1 MIPLQLTLK
10 NFLSYRDATLN
21 FRGLHTACICGAN
34 GAGKSSLLEAITWVI
49 WGKSRAATEDDVI
62 HGNAQNVRVDFE
74 FRCNNQT
81 YRIIRSRPRGRSS
94 SLEFQV
100 ETKAGNFRSLTA
112 KGLRAT
118 QEEIISCLK
127 LDYDT
132 FANSAYLRQGR
143 ADEFMLRR
151 PSERKQILADL
162 LKLDRYEEL
171 AAKAK
176 DAAKEYKGKIEQL
189 KLNLEPLVVE
199 IEQRKGIVTEF
210 ANLQQEL
217 TELQKIQDSDRSR
230 LQQLQAIEY
239 QRQTWEQQLNIQQ
252 TQHQNLTQDCDRA
265 QKDIN
270 ALKVELASLD
280 KLINL
285 EAEIV
290 AKYDQLLDW
299 QTEEKELSSK
309 FVTHQ
314 EAHQQKQ
321 QLEKELEQQKNELN
335 LQINQLQTQ
344 IEGINQQE
352 QEITKILSKTEDV
365 ESALAKLET
374 SRKELKE
381 LDKIQQY
388 VSPLIKQKN
397 NLQTQI
403 NREEA
408 KLAAKLEQIHNSAK
422 KLAEDIEKAPEQRKQ
437 LLTVDAQIEELD
449 KKRIY
454 QKRVEEKGTERKEFR
469 YKLQENQRI
478 YERQWQELQQK
489 LHMLSNPDACCPL
502 CDRELDDLHRH
513 QVVGKTQQKQQEIQE
528 QIWVIREQLST
539 CDRELQLLRQE
550 YQAISQEIS
559 PYDFLQQ
566 QFGQLEAQLEASEEM
581 YEQLQVAQEEK
592 KHLELCLQNGNFALE
607 LQNEIKQV
615 EGELATLDYDEQTHA
630 LVRGE
635 VNSLRWAEIKQAKIE
650 DAKKRQ
656 TKLEQQKPPLIKKI
670 SDLQTTLEK
679 LHINSAIQQ
688 KINLIEQQIQELN
701 YDRTTH
707 QNLLTSL
714 RQSQACQ
721 LRHQELQKAQ
731 QEYPQLKTKLIEL
744 EQLFQQR
751 LQDKQTSQDK
761 LQYHITQREN
771 IADNRRE
778 IKALEQQIY
787 QRRQQLD
794 ELISR
799 SGRVQQ
805 SLTQID
811 NLKNQHQDTENQLK
825 KYEKQYRIYQE
836 LTQAFGKNGIQA
848 FTIENILPQLEAK
861 ANQILARL
869 TGNQFHV
876 QFLTQRASKGTSKKK
891 TKLIDTLDILIAD
904 AGGTRPY
911 ETYSG
916 GEAFRINFSVRL
928 ALAKLLAQRSGTALQ
943 MLIVDEGFGTQDSE
957 GCNRLVG
964 AINAI
969 ASDFACIL
977 TVTHMPQ
984 FKEAFQTRI
993 EVYKGDKGSS
1003 LQVSN

>member
-118 QEEIISCLK
+118 QEEIIACLK

-132 FANSAYLRQGR
+132 FTNSAYLRQGR

-199 IEQRKGIVTEF
+199 IEQRKGIVAEF

-217 TELQKIQDSDRSR
+217 TKLQKIQDSARSR

-239 QRQTWEQQLNIQQ
+239 QRQTWEQQFNIQQ

-270 ALKVELASLD
+270 ALTAELGSLD
-280 KLINL
+280 KLVNL

-299 QTEEKELSSK
+299 QTQEKELSTK

-352 QEITKILSKTEDV
+352 QEITKILSKTDDV
-365 ESALAKLET
+365 EIALVKLET

-388 VSPLIKQKN
+388 ISPLIKQKN

-489 LHMLSNPDACCPL
+489 LQMLSNPDACCPL

-592 KHLELCLQNGNFALE
+592 KHLELCLQNGNFAQE
-607 LQNEIKQV
+607 LQDEIKQV
-615 EGELATLDYDEQTHA
+615 EGELATLNYDEQTHA

-656 TKLEQQKPPLIKKI
+656 AKLEQQKPPLIKKI

-679 LHINSAIQQ
+679 LHINSTIQQ
-688 KINLIEQQIQELN
+688 KINLIEQQILELN
-701 YDRTTH
+701 YDRTIH

-721 LRHQELQKAQ
+721 FRHQELQKAK
-731 QEYPQLKTKLIEL
+731 QEYPQLKTKLVEL
-744 EQLFQQR
+744 EQLLQQR
-751 LQDKQTSQDK
+751 LQDKQSSQDK
-761 LQYHITQREN
+761 LQYHLAQREN
-771 IADNRRE
+771 IADNRQE

-811 NLKNQHQDTENQLK
+811 SLKNQHQDTENQLK
-825 KYEKQYRIYQE
+825 EYEKQYRIYQE

-848 FTIENILPQLEAK
+848 LTIENILPQLEAK

>member
-132 FANSAYLRQGR
+132 FTNSAYLRQGR

-199 IEQRKGIVTEF
+199 IEQRKGIVSEF

-270 ALKVELASLD
+270 VLKVQLVSLD

-290 AKYDQLLDW
+290 ANYNQVLSW
-299 QTEEKELSSK
+299 QIQEKELSTK
-309 FVTHQ
+309 FVAHQ
-314 EAHQQKQ
+314 EAQQQKQ
-321 QLEKELEQQKNELN
+321 QIEKELEQQKNELN

-352 QEITKILSKTEDV
+352 QEITKILAKTEDV
-365 ESALAKLET
+365 ESALDKLGT
-374 SRKELKE
+374 IRKQLKE
-381 LDKIQQY
+381 LDNIQQY

-449 KKRIY
+449 KKRVY

-489 LHMLSNPDACCPL
+489 LQMLSNPDACCPL
-502 CDRELDDLHRH
+502 CDRELDEHHRH

-550 YQAISQEIS
+550 YQEISQEIS

-592 KHLELCLQNGNFALE
+592 KHLELCLQNGNFAQE
-607 LQNEIKQV
+607 LQEEIKQV
-615 EGELATLDYDEQTHA
+615 EGELATLNYDEQTHA

-656 TKLEQQKPPLIKKI
+656 AKLEQQKPPLIKNI

-679 LHINSAIQQ
+679 LYINSAIQQ

-701 YDRTTH
+701 YDRTSH

-714 RQSQACQ
+714 RQSQTCQ
-721 LRHQELQKAQ
+721 LRYQELQKAK

-744 EQLFQQR
+744 EQLLQQR
-751 LQDKQTSQDK
+751 LQDKQGSQDK
-761 LQYHITQREN
+761 LQYHLTQQKN
-771 IADNRRE
+771 IADNRQE
-778 IKALEQQIY
+778 IKVLEQQIY

-811 NLKNQHQDTENQLK
+811 NLKNQHQNTENQLK
-825 KYEKQYRIYQE
+825 EYEKQYRIYQE